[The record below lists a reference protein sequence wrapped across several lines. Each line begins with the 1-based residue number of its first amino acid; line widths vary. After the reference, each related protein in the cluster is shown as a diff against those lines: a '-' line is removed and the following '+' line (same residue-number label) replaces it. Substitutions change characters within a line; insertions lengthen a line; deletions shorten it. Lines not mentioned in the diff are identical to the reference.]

1 MSAIHVF
8 TPEEVLKEIRAG
20 SKDVI
25 QIREKK
31 NKPKKNYKVSYLDI
45 FIKAGGHTG
54 PAIFKATDVEITY
67 GLRDPAYEEN
77 DDDEGPRKLSVCTS
91 VADSGTFGEMMQ
103 ELNPLFLAEVE
114 RCAKEKIIV
123 KAKRNIKEFV
133 STHYSSDRKD
143 EKAGEAFDS
152 PLINFK
158 IDFSLF
164 PDNYPRKFLRG
175 KPKSMIY
182 DFTNDYIDAN
192 KRTQYKLAKTPDDE
206 ALDDSNAF
214 MFLTSGSV
222 VKEGRIHMESLA
234 VSQNWVSVPTLAGKL
249 VVDPAGDGGFDDG
262 DDNATGFGDDG
273 EATGKDEAA
282 DDTAEYAED
291 DGEDGEDE
299 AEDAEDDG
307 EAVDDFLDEV

>member
-8 TPEEVLKEIRAG
+8 TPEGVIADIDAG
-20 SKDVI
+20 KTDVI

-45 FIKAGGHTG
+45 FIKAEGHTG
-54 PAIFKATDVEITY
+54 PAIFKANDVEITY

-77 DDDEGPRKLSVCTS
+77 DDEEGPRKLSVCTS
-91 VADSGTFGEMMQ
+91 VADSGKFGEMM
-103 ELNPLFLAEVE
+103 EKLNPLFVAEVE

-123 KAKRNIKEFV
+123 KAKRNVKEFV
-133 STHYSSDRKD
+133 STHYSSDRTD
-143 EKAGEAFDS
+143 EKAGEEFDS

-175 KPKSMIY
+175 KPKSMVY
-182 DFTNDYIDAN
+182 DFTNDYKDAN
-192 KRTQYKLAKTPDDE
+192 GRTQYKLAKTPDGD

-222 VKEGRIHMESLA
+222 IKEGRIHMESLA
-234 VSQNWVSVPTLAGKL
+234 VSQNWISVPTLAGKL
-249 VVDPAGDGGFDDG
+249 VVDPAGDGGFDDDAAEGDGFSGEEDDAEDAG
-262 DDNATGFGDDG
+262 DDADD
-273 EATGKDEAA
+273 AADEAA
-282 DDTAEYAED
+282 EDEDDDDAAED
-291 DGEDGEDE
+291 D
-299 AEDAEDDG
+299 